1 MTLRSKLALF
11 ISLLLLSIAAFA
23 MEPFVIKDIKI
34 EGLQRTEPGTV
45 FNYLPVQVG
54 DTMTED
60 KSSEAIKSLYRTGF
74 FKDVRIESDQDML
87 LITVQERPSIADI
100 QFSGNK
106 AFQSDKLKEGMKGI
120 GLAEGQIYD
129 KSKLEFAEQEIKKQ
143 YLAQGKYTAT
153 VKTSASP
160 LERNRVAIRFDI
172 EEGIVSRIKE
182 INVVGNQIYTKSDV
196 TAEFE
201 LKTTNWLSWW
211 YKDDQYSK
219 QKLTSDLEKLKSF
232 YMNRGYLEFAI
243 DSTQVSITPEKDD
256 VYITINISEGP
267 KYKVSEVKLAGDL
280 QQVPQSELQ
289 NLIKIKKDDI
299 FDRGKIT
306 ESTKAMNSRLGND
319 GFAFSNVNAI
329 PEINKEE
336 HTAAFTFFVDPGRKV
351 YVRRIDIEGNER
363 TRDDV
368 IRREF
373 RQVESGWYAAD
384 KIDRSKVRL
393 NRTQFFSDVNI
404 ETPAVPGS
412 TDQVDLKVKV
422 TERNTGSVMFGAG
435 LSSSEGLVGS
445 FNVTQANFLGTGDR
459 VSAQI
464 NTGSVNKTYALSVT
478 QPFYT
483 PEGISRSYDVY
494 RRDVNTSSLN
504 VVTYNTSSYG
514 AGIRFG
520 VPLSEK
526 NAISY
531 GLTFDNTEVSHLTS
545 DSPYRYRQYC
555 QKINGSSE
563 GCTVNSLTLALG
575 WSDDSRDNILF
586 PKSGELR
593 RINGEVT
600 TPGLDMQM
608 YKLTLQ
614 ETWYKHIGLLDMF
627 SDKKDLTLM
636 LNGQF
641 GYANS
646 YGGSAFPFYKNF
658 YVGGV
663 NTVRGYAQGS
673 IGPVC
678 LAGDTSCSSGNSTSN
693 QFLGGNKQIVA
704 NAELFL
710 PVPFIKNNDQFRL
723 SAFIDAGNVYSTD
736 QSVAL
741 GDLRYSVGMGVLWVS
756 PFGPLKLVY
765 AKPFNNQSTD
775 KTESIQFQMGQQ
787 F

>member
-74 FKDVRIESDQDML
+74 FKDVRIEADQDIL

-182 INVVGNQIYTKSDV
+182 INVVGNQLYTKSDV
-196 TAEFE
+196 TSEFE

-232 YMNRGYLEFAI
+232 YMNRGYLEFSI
-243 DSTQVSITPEKDD
+243 DSTQVSITPDKED

-267 KYKVSEVKLAGDL
+267 KYKVSDVKLAGDL
-280 QQVPQSELQ
+280 QQIPEGELQ

-299 FDRGKIT
+299 FNREKIT
-306 ESTKAMNSRLGND
+306 ESTKGMNARLGND

-336 HTAAFTFFVDPGRKV
+336 HTASFTFFVDPGRKV
-351 YVRRIDIEGNER
+351 YVRRIDIQGNER

-404 ETPAVPGS
+404 ETPAVPGT

-422 TERNTGSVMFGAG
+422 TEKNTGSIMFGAG
-435 LSSSEGLVGS
+435 LSSSEGIVGS

-478 QPFYT
+478 KPFYT
-483 PEGISRSYDVY
+483 PEGISLGYDVY

-514 AGIRFG
+514 AGIKFG

-531 GLTFDNTEVSHLTS
+531 GLTLDNTEVSGLS
-545 DSPYRYRQYC
+545 ADSPVRYQQYC
-555 QKINGSSE
+555 QKVSGSST
-563 GCTVNSLTLALG
+563 GCTMNSLTASLG
-575 WSDDSRDNILF
+575 WSNDSRDDILF
-586 PKSGELR
+586 PKKGELR
-593 RINGEVT
+593 RVSGEIS
-600 TPGLDMQM
+600 TPGLDLQI

-614 ETWYKHIGLLDMF
+614 ETWYKDVT
-627 SDKKDLTLM
+627 KDLTVM

-646 YGGSAFPFYKNF
+646 YGGKEFPFYKNF

-673 IGPVC
+673 IGPIC
-678 LAGDTSCSSGNSTSN
+678 LVGDTSCGSNTSTSN
-693 QFLGGNKQIVA
+693 MFMGGNKQIVA
-704 NAELFL
+704 NAELFM
-710 PVPFIKNNDQFRL
+710 PVPFIKNNNQFRL
-723 SAFIDAGNVYSTD
+723 SAFIDAGNVYSLD
-736 QSVAL
+736 QSLTL
-741 GDLRYSVGMGVLWVS
+741 GDLRYSAGMGVLWVS

-765 AKPFNNQSTD
+765 AVPFNNKSTD

>member
-54 DTMTED
+54 DSMTED
-60 KSSEAIKSLYRTGF
+60 KSAEAIKSLYRTGF
-74 FKDVRIESDQDML
+74 FKDVRIEADQDIL

-182 INVVGNQIYTKSDV
+182 INVVGNQLYTKSDV
-196 TAEFE
+196 TSEFE

-232 YMNRGYLEFAI
+232 YMNRGYLEFSI
-243 DSTQVSITPEKDD
+243 DSTQVSITPDKED

-267 KYKVSEVKLAGDL
+267 KYKVSDVKLAGDL
-280 QQVPQSELQ
+280 QQVPEGELQ

-299 FDRGKIT
+299 FNREKIT
-306 ESTKAMNSRLGND
+306 ESTKGMNARLGND

-336 HTAAFTFFVDPGRKV
+336 HTASFTFFVDPGRKV
-351 YVRRIDIEGNER
+351 YVRRINIEGNER

-393 NRTQFFSDVNI
+393 NRTQFFSGVNI
-404 ETPAVPGS
+404 ETPAVPGT

-422 TERNTGSVMFGAG
+422 TEKNTGSIMFGAG
-435 LSSSEGLVGS
+435 LSSSEGIVGS

-478 QPFYT
+478 KPFYT
-483 PEGISRSYDVY
+483 PEGISLGYDVY
-494 RRDVNTSSLN
+494 RRVVNTSSLN

-514 AGIRFG
+514 AGIKFG

-531 GLTFDNTEVSHLTS
+531 GLTLDNTEVSALS
-545 DSPYRYRQYC
+545 ADSPVRYQQYC
-555 QKINGSSE
+555 QKVSGSST
-563 GCTVNSLTLALG
+563 GCSMNSLTASLG
-575 WSDDSRDNILF
+575 WSNDSRDDILF
-586 PKSGELR
+586 PKKGELR
-593 RINGEVT
+593 RVSGEIA
-600 TPGLDMQM
+600 TPGLDLQI

-614 ETWYKHIGLLDMF
+614 ETWYKDVT
-627 SDKKDLTLM
+627 KDLTVM

-646 YGGSAFPFYKNF
+646 YGGKEFPFYKNF

-678 LAGDTSCSSGNSTSN
+678 LVGDTSCGSNTSTSN
-693 QFLGGNKQIVA
+693 MFMGGNKQIVA
-704 NAELFL
+704 NAELFM
-710 PVPFIKNNDQFRL
+710 PVPFIKNNNQFRL
-723 SAFIDAGNVYSTD
+723 SAFIDAGNVYSLD
-736 QSVAL
+736 QSLTL
-741 GDLRYSVGMGVLWVS
+741 GDLRYSAGMGVLWVS

-765 AKPFNNQSTD
+765 AVPFNNKSTD

>member
-23 MEPFVIKDIKI
+23 MDPFVIKDIKI

-74 FKDVRIESDQDML
+74 FKDVRIEADQDIL

-106 AFQSDKLKEGMKGI
+106 AFQSDKLKDGMKGI

-182 INVVGNQIYTKSDV
+182 INVVGNQLYTKSDV
-196 TAEFE
+196 TSEFE

-232 YMNRGYLEFAI
+232 YMNRGYLEFSI
-243 DSTQVSITPEKDD
+243 DSTQVSITPDKED

-267 KYKVSEVKLAGDL
+267 KYKVSDVKLAGDL
-280 QQVPQSELQ
+280 QQIPESELQ

-299 FDRGKIT
+299 FNREKIT
-306 ESTKAMNSRLGND
+306 ESTKGMNARLGND

-336 HTAAFTFFVDPGRKV
+336 HTASFTFFVDPGRKV

-422 TERNTGSVMFGAG
+422 KERNTGSIMFGAG
-435 LSSSEGLVGS
+435 LSSSEGIVGS

-459 VSAQI
+459 VSAQV
-464 NTGSVNKTYALSVT
+464 NTGSVNKTYSLSVT
-478 QPFYT
+478 KPFYT
-483 PEGISRSYDVY
+483 PEGISLGYDVY

-531 GLTFDNTEVSHLTS
+531 GLTLDNTEVSALS
-545 DSPYRYRQYC
+545 ADSPVRYQQYC
-555 QKINGSSE
+555 QKVSGSSS
-563 GCTVNSLTLALG
+563 GCTMNSLTASLG
-575 WSDDSRDNILF
+575 WSIDSRDDILF
-586 PKSGELR
+586 PKKGELR
-593 RINGEVT
+593 RVSGEIA
-600 TPGLDMQM
+600 TPGLDLQI

-614 ETWYKHIGLLDMF
+614 ETWYKDVT
-627 SDKKDLTLM
+627 KDLTVM

-646 YGGSAFPFYKNF
+646 YGGKEFPFYKNF

-678 LAGDTSCSSGNSTSN
+678 LVGDTSCGSNTSTSN
-693 QFLGGNKQIVA
+693 MFMGGNKQIVM
-704 NAELFL
+704 NAELFM
-710 PVPFIKNNDQFRL
+710 PVPFIKNNNQFRL
-723 SAFIDAGNVYSTD
+723 SAFIDAGNVYSMD
-736 QSVAL
+736 QSVTL
-741 GDLRYSVGMGVLWVS
+741 GDLRYSAGMGVLWVS

>member
-23 MEPFVIKDIKI
+23 MDPFVIKDIKI

-74 FKDVRIESDQDML
+74 FKDVRIEADQDIL

-182 INVVGNQIYTKSDV
+182 INVVGNQLYTKSDV
-196 TAEFE
+196 TSEFE

-232 YMNRGYLEFAI
+232 YMNRGYLEFSI
-243 DSTQVSITPEKDD
+243 DSTQVSITPDKED

-267 KYKVSEVKLAGDL
+267 KYKVSDVKLAGDL
-280 QQVPQSELQ
+280 QQVPEGELQ

-299 FDRGKIT
+299 FNREKIT
-306 ESTKAMNSRLGND
+306 ESTKGMNARLGND

-336 HTAAFTFFVDPGRKV
+336 HTASFTFFVDPGRKV

-422 TERNTGSVMFGAG
+422 KERNTGSIMFGAG
-435 LSSSEGLVGS
+435 LSSSEGIVGS

-459 VSAQI
+459 VSAQV
-464 NTGSVNKTYALSVT
+464 NTGSVNKTYSLSVT
-478 QPFYT
+478 KPFYT
-483 PEGISRSYDVY
+483 PEGISLGYDVY

-531 GLTFDNTEVSHLTS
+531 GLTLDNTEVSALS
-545 DSPYRYRQYC
+545 ADSPVRYQQYC
-555 QKINGSSE
+555 QKVSGSSS
-563 GCTVNSLTLALG
+563 GCTMNSLTASLG
-575 WSDDSRDNILF
+575 WSIDSRDDILF
-586 PKSGELR
+586 PKKGELR
-593 RINGEVT
+593 RVSGEIA
-600 TPGLDMQM
+600 TPGLDLQI

-614 ETWYKHIGLLDMF
+614 ETWYKDVT
-627 SDKKDLTLM
+627 KDLTVM

-646 YGGSAFPFYKNF
+646 YGGKEFPFYKNF

-678 LAGDTSCSSGNSTSN
+678 LVGDTSCGSNTSTSN
-693 QFLGGNKQIVA
+693 MFMGGNKQIVM
-704 NAELFL
+704 NAELFM
-710 PVPFIKNNDQFRL
+710 PVPFIKNNNQFRL
-723 SAFIDAGNVYSTD
+723 SAFIDAGNVYSMD
-736 QSVAL
+736 QSVTL
-741 GDLRYSVGMGVLWVS
+741 GDLRYSAGMGVLWVS

>member
-54 DTMTED
+54 DSMTED
-60 KSSEAIKSLYRTGF
+60 KSAEAIKSLYRTGF
-74 FKDVRIESDQDML
+74 FKDVRIEADQDIL

-182 INVVGNQIYTKSDV
+182 INVVGNQLYTKSDV
-196 TAEFE
+196 TSEFE

-232 YMNRGYLEFAI
+232 YMNRGYLEFSI
-243 DSTQVSITPEKDD
+243 DSTQVSITPDKED

-267 KYKVSEVKLAGDL
+267 KYKVSDVKLAGDL
-280 QQVPQSELQ
+280 QQVPEGELQ

-299 FDRGKIT
+299 FNREKIT
-306 ESTKAMNSRLGND
+306 ESTKGMNARLGND

-336 HTAAFTFFVDPGRKV
+336 HTASFTFFVDPGRKV
-351 YVRRIDIEGNER
+351 YVRRIDIQGNER

-404 ETPAVPGS
+404 ETPAVPGT

-422 TERNTGSVMFGAG
+422 TEKNTGSIMFGAG
-435 LSSSEGLVGS
+435 LSSSEGIVGS

-464 NTGSVNKTYALSVT
+464 NTGSVNKTYALSVKK
-478 QPFYT
+478 PFYT
-483 PEGISRSYDVY
+483 PEGISLGYDVY

-514 AGIRFG
+514 AGIKFG

-531 GLTFDNTEVSHLTS
+531 GLTLDNTEVSALS
-545 DSPYRYRQYC
+545 ADSPVRYQQYC
-555 QKINGSSE
+555 QKVSGSST
-563 GCTVNSLTLALG
+563 GCSMNSLTASLG
-575 WSDDSRDNILF
+575 WSNDSRDDILF
-586 PKSGELR
+586 PKKGELR
-593 RINGEVT
+593 RVSGEIA
-600 TPGLDMQM
+600 TPGLDLQI

-614 ETWYKHIGLLDMF
+614 ETWYKDVT
-627 SDKKDLTLM
+627 KDLTVM

-646 YGGSAFPFYKNF
+646 YGGKEFPFYKNF

-678 LAGDTSCSSGNSTSN
+678 LVGDTSCGSNTSTSN
-693 QFLGGNKQIVA
+693 MFMGGNKQIVA
-704 NAELFL
+704 NAELFM
-710 PVPFIKNNDQFRL
+710 PVPFIKNNNQFRL
-723 SAFIDAGNVYSTD
+723 SAFIDAGNVYSLD
-736 QSVAL
+736 QSLTL
-741 GDLRYSVGMGVLWVS
+741 GDLRYSAGMGVLWVS

-765 AKPFNNQSTD
+765 AVPFNNKSTD

>member
-23 MEPFVIKDIKI
+23 MDPFVIKDIKI

-74 FKDVRIESDQDML
+74 FKDVRIEADQDIL

-182 INVVGNQIYTKSDV
+182 INVVGNQLYTKSDV
-196 TAEFE
+196 TSEFE

-232 YMNRGYLEFAI
+232 YMNRGYLEFSI
-243 DSTQVSITPEKDD
+243 DSTQVSITPDKED

-267 KYKVSEVKLAGDL
+267 KYKVSDVKLAGDL
-280 QQVPQSELQ
+280 QQVPEGELQ

-299 FDRGKIT
+299 FNREKIT
-306 ESTKAMNSRLGND
+306 ESTKGMNARLGND

-336 HTAAFTFFVDPGRKV
+336 HTASFTFFVDPGRKV

-422 TERNTGSVMFGAG
+422 KERNTGSIMFGAG
-435 LSSSEGLVGS
+435 LSSSEGIVGS

-459 VSAQI
+459 VSAQV
-464 NTGSVNKTYALSVT
+464 NTGSVNKTYSLSVT
-478 QPFYT
+478 KPFYT
-483 PEGISRSYDVY
+483 PEGISLGYDVY

-531 GLTFDNTEVSHLTS
+531 GLTLDNTEVSALS
-545 DSPYRYRQYC
+545 ADSPVRYQQYC
-555 QKINGSSE
+555 QKVSGSSS
-563 GCTVNSLTLALG
+563 GCTMNSLTASLG
-575 WSDDSRDNILF
+575 WSIDSRDDILF
-586 PKSGELR
+586 PKKGELR
-593 RINGEVT
+593 RVSGEIA
-600 TPGLDMQM
+600 TPGLDLQI

-614 ETWYKHIGLLDMF
+614 ETWYKDVT
-627 SDKKDLTLM
+627 KDLTVM

-646 YGGSAFPFYKNF
+646 YGGKEFPFYKNF

-678 LAGDTSCSSGNSTSN
+678 LVGDTSCGSNTSTSN
-693 QFLGGNKQIVA
+693 MFMGGNKQIVM
-704 NAELFL
+704 NAELFM
-710 PVPFIKNNDQFRL
+710 PVPFIKNNNQFRL
-723 SAFIDAGNVYSTD
+723 SAFIDAGNVYSMD
-736 QSVAL
+736 QSVVL
-741 GDLRYSVGMGVLWVS
+741 GDLRYSAGMGVLWVS

>member
-23 MEPFVIKDIKI
+23 MDPFVIKDIKI

-74 FKDVRIESDQDML
+74 FKDVRIEADQDIL

-182 INVVGNQIYTKSDV
+182 INVVGNQLYTKSDV
-196 TAEFE
+196 TSEFE

-232 YMNRGYLEFAI
+232 YMNRGYLEFSI
-243 DSTQVSITPEKDD
+243 DSTQVSITPDKED

-267 KYKVSEVKLAGDL
+267 KYKVSDVKLAGDL
-280 QQVPQSELQ
+280 QQVPEGELQ

-299 FDRGKIT
+299 FNREKVT
-306 ESTKAMNSRLGND
+306 ESTKGMNARLGND

-336 HTAAFTFFVDPGRKV
+336 HTASFTFFVDPGRKV

-422 TERNTGSVMFGAG
+422 TERNTGSIMFGAG

-464 NTGSVNKTYALSVT
+464 NTGSVNKTYSLSVT
-478 QPFYT
+478 KPFYT
-483 PEGISRSYDVY
+483 PEGISLGYDVY

-531 GLTFDNTEVSHLTS
+531 GLTLDNTEVSALS
-545 DSPYRYRQYC
+545 ESSPVRYQQYC
-555 QKINGSSE
+555 QKVSGSSS
-563 GCTVNSLTLALG
+563 GCTMNSLTASLG
-575 WSDDSRDNILF
+575 WSIDSRDDILF
-586 PKSGELR
+586 PKKGELR
-593 RINGEVT
+593 RVSGEIA
-600 TPGLDMQM
+600 TPGLDLQI
-608 YKLTLQ
+608 YKLSLQ
-614 ETWYKHIGLLDMF
+614 ETWYKDVT
-627 SDKKDLTLM
+627 KDLTVM

-646 YGGSAFPFYKNF
+646 YGGKEFPFYKNF

-678 LAGDTSCSSGNSTSN
+678 LVGDTSCGSNTSTSN
-693 QFLGGNKQIVA
+693 MFMGGNKQIVM
-704 NAELFL
+704 NAELFM
-710 PVPFIKNNDQFRL
+710 PVPFIKNNNQFRL
-723 SAFIDAGNVYSTD
+723 SAFIDAGNVYSMD
-736 QSVAL
+736 QSVVI
-741 GDLRYSVGMGVLWVS
+741 GDLRYSAGMGVLWVS

-765 AKPFNNQSTD
+765 AVPFNNQSSD

>member
-11 ISLLLLSIAAFA
+11 ISLLLLSIAACA

-60 KSSEAIKSLYRTGF
+60 KSAEAIKSLYRTGF
-74 FKDVRIESDQDML
+74 FKDVRIEADQDIL

-182 INVVGNQIYTKSDV
+182 INVVGNQLYTKSDV
-196 TAEFE
+196 TSEFE

-232 YMNRGYLEFAI
+232 YMNRGYLEFSI
-243 DSTQVSITPEKDD
+243 DSTQVSITPDKED

-267 KYKVSEVKLAGDL
+267 KYKVSDVKLAGDL
-280 QQVPQSELQ
+280 QQVPEGELQ

-299 FDRGKIT
+299 FNREKIT
-306 ESTKAMNSRLGND
+306 ESTKGMNARLGND

-336 HTAAFTFFVDPGRKV
+336 HTASFTFFVDPGRKV
-351 YVRRIDIEGNER
+351 YVRRIDIQGNER

-404 ETPAVPGS
+404 ETPAVPGT

-422 TERNTGSVMFGAG
+422 TERNTGSIMFGAG

-459 VSAQI
+459 VSAQV

-478 QPFYT
+478 KPFYT
-483 PEGISRSYDVY
+483 PEGISLGYDVY

-504 VVTYNTSSYG
+504 VVSYNTSSYG

-531 GLTFDNTEVSHLTS
+531 GLTLDNTEVSALS
-545 DSPYRYRQYC
+545 ANSPVRYQQYC
-555 QKINGSSE
+555 QKVSGSST
-563 GCTVNSLTLALG
+563 GCTMNSLTASLG
-575 WSDDSRDNILF
+575 WSIDSRDDILF
-586 PKSGELR
+586 PKKGELR
-593 RINGEVT
+593 RVSGEIA
-600 TPGLDMQM
+600 TPGLDLQI

-614 ETWYKHIGLLDMF
+614 ETWYKDVT
-627 SDKKDLTLM
+627 KDLTVM

-646 YGGSAFPFYKNF
+646 YGGKEFPFYKNF

-678 LAGDTSCSSGNSTSN
+678 LVGDTSCGSNTSTSN
-693 QFLGGNKQIVA
+693 MFMGGNKQIVA
-704 NAELFL
+704 NAELFM
-710 PVPFIKNNDQFRL
+710 PVPFIKNNNQFRL
-723 SAFIDAGNVYSTD
+723 SAFIDAGNVYSID
-736 QSVAL
+736 QSLTL
-741 GDLRYSVGMGVLWVS
+741 GDLRYSAGMGVLWVS

-765 AKPFNNQSTD
+765 AVPFSNKSTD

>member
-74 FKDVRIESDQDML
+74 FKDVRIESDQNIL

-106 AFQSDKLKEGMKGI
+106 MFQTDKLKESLKSI
-120 GLAEGQIYD
+120 GLAEGQIFD
-129 KSKLEFAEQEIKKQ
+129 KTKLVFMEQEIKKQ
-143 YLAQGKYTAT
+143 YLSLGKYSAN
-153 VKTSASP
+153 VKTSSFP

-172 EEGIVSRIKE
+172 EEGIISRIKE
-182 INVVGNQIYTKSDV
+182 INIVGNQIYSSSDI
-196 TAEFE
+196 TSSFE

-219 QKLTSDLEKLKSF
+219 QKLTADLESLKSF
-232 YMNRGYLEFAI
+232 YMNRGYLEFSV

-267 KYKVSEVKLAGDL
+267 KYKVSDVKLAGDL
-280 QQVPQSELQ
+280 QQVPESELQ
-289 NLIKIKKDDI
+289 RLIKIKKDDI
-299 FDRGKIT
+299 FSRQKIT

-329 PEINKEE
+329 PEINKDEQ
-336 HTAAFTFFVDPGRKV
+336 TASFTFFVDPGRKV
-351 YVRRIDIEGNER
+351 YVRRIDIEGNQR

-368 IRREF
+368 VRREF

-393 NRTQFFSDVNI
+393 NRTQFFSDVNT
-404 ETPAVPGS
+404 ETPAVPGT
-412 TDQVDLKVKV
+412 TDQVDIKVKV
-422 TERNTGSVMFGAG
+422 TEKNTGSVMLGAG
-435 LSSSEGLVGS
+435 LSSAEGLVGS

-459 VSAQI
+459 VSAQV
-464 NTGSVNKTYALSVT
+464 NTGSINKTYALNVT
-478 QPFYT
+478 KPFFT
-483 PEGISRSYDVY
+483 PEGIALNYGVY
-494 RRDVNTSSLN
+494 RRDVNTSSLR
-504 VVTYNTSSYG
+504 VVSYNTSSYG
-514 AGIRFG
+514 LSLGLT

-531 GLTFDNTEVSHLTS
+531 GIILDNTEVSNLVVGVSPDRYIDFCNRLTGT
-545 DSPYRYRQYC
+545 
-555 QKINGSSE
+555 NNSSACSMTQL
-563 GCTVNSLTLALG
+563 GASLG
-575 WSDDSRDNILF
+575 WSLDTRDNLMM
-586 PKSGELR
+586 PKEGRLTRVNGELSVPGFDIQTYKVFLQNSEYTK
-593 RINGEVT
+593 INNSITFG
-600 TPGLDMQM
+600 
-608 YKLTLQ
+608 
-614 ETWYKHIGLLDMF
+614 
-627 SDKKDLTLM
+627 

-641 GYANS
+641 AYTDS
-646 YGGSAFPFYKNF
+646 YGDKPFPFFKNLF
-658 YVGGV
+658 VGGV
-663 NTVRGYAQGS
+663 NSVRGYRQSA
-673 IGPVC
+673 IGPYQMNTANGQN
-678 LAGDTSCSSGNSTSN
+678 L
-693 QFLGGNKQIVA
+693 FLGGNKQLVV
-704 NAELFL
+704 NAELFM
-710 PVPFIKNNDQFRL
+710 PMPFIKNNDQFRL
-723 SAFIDAGNVYSTD
+723 STFIDAGNVYTENEGVDLAS
-736 QSVAL
+736 
-741 GDLRYSVGMGVLWVS
+741 LRYSAGVGVMWVS

-765 AKPFNNQSTD
+765 AKPFNNQATD
-775 KTESIQFQMGQQ
+775 VTENIQFQMGQQ

>member
-23 MEPFVIKDIKI
+23 MDPFVIKDIKI

-74 FKDVRIESDQDML
+74 FKDVRIEADQDIL

-182 INVVGNQIYTKSDV
+182 INVVGNQLYTKSDV
-196 TAEFE
+196 TSEFE

-232 YMNRGYLEFAI
+232 YMNRGYLEFSI
-243 DSTQVSITPEKDD
+243 DSTQVSITPDKED

-267 KYKVSEVKLAGDL
+267 KYKVSDVKLAGDL
-280 QQVPQSELQ
+280 QQVPEGELQ

-299 FDRGKIT
+299 FNREKIT
-306 ESTKAMNSRLGND
+306 ESTKGMNARLGND

-336 HTAAFTFFVDPGRKV
+336 HTASFTFFVDPGRKV

-422 TERNTGSVMFGAG
+422 KERNTGSIMFGAG
-435 LSSSEGLVGS
+435 LSSSEGIVGS

-459 VSAQI
+459 VSAQV
-464 NTGSVNKTYALSVT
+464 NTGSVNKTYSLSVT
-478 QPFYT
+478 KPFYT
-483 PEGISRSYDVY
+483 PEGISLGYDVY

-531 GLTFDNTEVSHLTS
+531 GLTLDNTEVSALS
-545 DSPYRYRQYC
+545 ADSPVRYQQYC
-555 QKINGSSE
+555 QKVSGSSS
-563 GCTVNSLTLALG
+563 GCTMNSLTASLG
-575 WSDDSRDNILF
+575 WSIDSRDDILF
-586 PKSGELR
+586 PKKGELR
-593 RINGEVT
+593 RVSGEIA
-600 TPGLDMQM
+600 TPGLDLQI

-614 ETWYKHIGLLDMF
+614 ETWYKDVT
-627 SDKKDLTLM
+627 KDLTVM

-646 YGGSAFPFYKNF
+646 YGGKEFPFYKNF

-678 LAGDTSCSSGNSTSN
+678 LVGDTSCSSNTSTSN
-693 QFLGGNKQIVA
+693 MFLGGNKQIVM
-704 NAELFL
+704 NAELFM
-710 PVPFIKNNDQFRL
+710 PVPFIKNNNQFRL
-723 SAFIDAGNVYSTD
+723 SAFIDAGNVYSMD
-736 QSVAL
+736 QSVVL
-741 GDLRYSVGMGVLWVS
+741 GDLRYSAGMGVLWVS

>member
-74 FKDVRIESDQDML
+74 FKDVRIEADQDIL

-182 INVVGNQIYTKSDV
+182 INVVGNQLYTKSDV
-196 TAEFE
+196 TSEFE

-232 YMNRGYLEFAI
+232 YMNRGYLEFSI
-243 DSTQVSITPEKDD
+243 DSTQVSITPDKED

-267 KYKVSEVKLAGDL
+267 KYKVSNVKLAGDL
-280 QQVPQSELQ
+280 QQVPEGELQ

-299 FDRGKIT
+299 FNREKIT
-306 ESTKAMNSRLGND
+306 ESTKGMNARLGND

-329 PEINKEE
+329 PEINKED
-336 HTAAFTFFVDPGRKV
+336 HTASFTFFVDPGRKV

-422 TERNTGSVMFGAG
+422 TERNTGSIMLGAG
-435 LSSSEGLVGS
+435 LSSSDGLVGS

-464 NTGSVNKTYALSVT
+464 NTGSVNKTYSLSVT
-478 QPFYT
+478 KPFYT
-483 PEGISRSYDVY
+483 PEGISLGYDAY

-504 VVTYNTSSYG
+504 VVSYNTSSYG

-531 GLTFDNTEVSHLTS
+531 GLTLDNTEVSALTVN
-545 DSPYRYRQYC
+545 SPVRYQQYC
-555 QKINGSSE
+555 QKVSGSST
-563 GCTVNSLTLALG
+563 GCTMNSLTASLG
-575 WSDDSRDNILF
+575 WSVDSRDDILF
-586 PKSGELR
+586 PKKGELR
-593 RINGEVT
+593 RVSGEIA
-600 TPGLDMQM
+600 TPGLDLQI

-614 ETWYKHIGLLDMF
+614 ETWYKDVT
-627 SDKKDLTLM
+627 KDLTVM

-646 YGGSAFPFYKNF
+646 YGGKEFPFYKNF

-678 LAGDTSCSSGNSTSN
+678 LVGDTSCGSNTSTSN
-693 QFLGGNKQIVA
+693 MFMGGNKQIIM
-704 NAELFL
+704 NAELFM
-710 PVPFIKNNDQFRL
+710 PVPFIKNNNQFRL
-723 SAFIDAGNVYSTD
+723 SAFIDAGNVYSMD
-736 QSVAL
+736 QSVVI
-741 GDLRYSVGMGVLWVS
+741 GDLRYSAGMGVLWVS

-765 AKPFNNQSTD
+765 AVPFNNQSTD

>member
-11 ISLLLLSIAAFA
+11 ISLLILSIAAFA

-74 FKDVRIESDQDML
+74 FKDVRIEADQNIL

-106 AFQSDKLKEGMKGI
+106 AFQSDKLKEGMKSI

-182 INVVGNQIYTKSDV
+182 INVVGNQLYNKSDI
-196 TAEFE
+196 TSEFE

-232 YMNRGYLEFAI
+232 YMNRGYLEFSI
-243 DSTQVSITPEKDD
+243 DSTQVSITPDKED

-267 KYKVSEVKLAGDL
+267 KYKVSDVKLAGDL
-280 QQVPQSELQ
+280 QQVPETELQ

-299 FDRGKIT
+299 FNREKIT
-306 ESTKAMNSRLGND
+306 ESTKAMNGRLGND

-336 HTAAFTFFVDPGRKV
+336 HTASFTFFVDPGRKV

-422 TERNTGSVMFGAG
+422 KERNTGSIMFGAG
-435 LSSSEGLVGS
+435 LSSSEGIVGS

-464 NTGSVNKTYALSVT
+464 NTGSVNKTYSLSVT
-478 QPFYT
+478 KPFYT
-483 PEGISRSYDVY
+483 PEGISLGYDIY
-494 RRDVNTSSLN
+494 RRDMNTSSLN

-514 AGIRFG
+514 AGLRFT

-531 GLTFDNTEVSHLTS
+531 GLSLDNTEVSKLVVNTS
-545 DSPYRYRQYC
+545 PSRYISYC
-555 QKINGSSE
+555 SKVTGTENST
-563 GCTVNSLTLALG
+563 GCTMNSLAASLG
-575 WSDDSRDNILF
+575 WSIDSRDDILF
-586 PKSGELR
+586 PKKGELR
-593 RINGEVT
+593 RVNAEIT
-600 TPGLDMQM
+600 TPGLDIQM

-614 ETWYKHIGLLDMF
+614 ETWYKDIT
-627 SDKKDLTLM
+627 KDLTVM
-636 LNGQF
+636 LNGQL

-646 YGGSAFPFYKNF
+646 YGGHEFPFFKNF

-678 LAGDTSCSSGNSTSN
+678 LATDSSCGAATSTSN
-693 QFLGGNKQIVA
+693 MFMGGNKQIIA
-704 NAELFL
+704 NAELFM
-710 PVPFIKNNDQFRL
+710 PVPFIKNNNQFRL
-723 SAFIDAGNVYSTD
+723 SAFIDAGNVYSMD
-736 QSVAL
+736 QSMVL
-741 GDLRYSVGMGVLWVS
+741 GDLRYSAGMGVLWVS
-756 PFGPLKLVY
+756 PFGPLKIVY

-775 KTESIQFQMGQQ
+775 KTESVQFQMGQQ

>member
-1 MTLRSKLALF
+1 
-11 ISLLLLSIAAFA
+11 
-23 MEPFVIKDIKI
+23 
-34 EGLQRTEPGTV
+34 
-45 FNYLPVQVG
+45 
-54 DTMTED
+54 MTED

-74 FKDVRIESDQDML
+74 FKDVRIEADQDIL

-182 INVVGNQIYTKSDV
+182 INVVGNQLYTKSDV
-196 TAEFE
+196 TSEFE

-232 YMNRGYLEFAI
+232 YMNRGYLEFSI
-243 DSTQVSITPEKDD
+243 DSTQVSITPDKED

-267 KYKVSEVKLAGDL
+267 KYKVSDVKLAGDL
-280 QQVPQSELQ
+280 QQVPEGELQ

-299 FDRGKIT
+299 FNREKVT
-306 ESTKAMNSRLGND
+306 ESTKGMNARLGND

-336 HTAAFTFFVDPGRKV
+336 HTASFTFFVDPGRKV

-404 ETPAVPGS
+404 ETPAVPGT

-422 TERNTGSVMFGAG
+422 TEKNTGSIMFGAG

-478 QPFYT
+478 KPFYT
-483 PEGISRSYDVY
+483 AEGISLGYDVY

-514 AGIRFG
+514 AGIKFG

-531 GLTFDNTEVSHLTS
+531 GLTLDNTEVSALS
-545 DSPYRYRQYC
+545 ADSPVRYQQYC
-555 QKINGSSE
+555 QKVSGSST
-563 GCTVNSLTLALG
+563 GCTMNSLTASLG
-575 WSDDSRDNILF
+575 WSNDSRDDILF
-586 PKSGELR
+586 PKKGELR
-593 RINGEVT
+593 RVSGEIS
-600 TPGLDMQM
+600 TPGLDLQI
-608 YKLTLQ
+608 YKLNLQ
-614 ETWYKHIGLLDMF
+614 ETWYKDLT
-627 SDKKDLTLM
+627 KDLTVM

-646 YGGSAFPFYKNF
+646 YGGKEFPFYKNF

-678 LAGDTSCSSGNSTSN
+678 LVGDTSCGSNTSTSN
-693 QFLGGNKQIVA
+693 MFLGGNKQIVA
-704 NAELFL
+704 NAELFM
-710 PVPFIKNNDQFRL
+710 PVPFVKNNNQFRL
-723 SAFIDAGNVYSTD
+723 SAFIDAGNVYSSD
-736 QSVAL
+736 QSVVL
-741 GDLRYSVGMGVLWVS
+741 GDLRYSAGMGVLWVS

-765 AKPFNNQSTD
+765 AVPFNNQSTD

>member
-23 MEPFVIKDIKI
+23 MDPFVIKDIKI

-74 FKDVRIESDQDML
+74 FKDVRIEADQNIL

-182 INVVGNQIYTKSDV
+182 INVVGNQLYTKSDV
-196 TAEFE
+196 TSEFE

-232 YMNRGYLEFAI
+232 YMNRGYLEFSI
-243 DSTQVSITPEKDD
+243 DSTQVSITPDKED

-267 KYKVSEVKLAGDL
+267 KYKVSDVKLAGDL
-280 QQVPQSELQ
+280 QQVPEGELQ

-299 FDRGKIT
+299 FNREKIT
-306 ESTKAMNSRLGND
+306 ESTKGMNARLGND

-336 HTAAFTFFVDPGRKV
+336 HTASFTFFVDPGRKV

-422 TERNTGSVMFGAG
+422 TERNTGSIMFGAG

-459 VSAQI
+459 VSAQV
-464 NTGSVNKTYALSVT
+464 NTGSVNKTYSLSVT
-478 QPFYT
+478 KPFYT
-483 PEGISRSYDVY
+483 PEGISLGYDVY

-531 GLTFDNTEVSHLTS
+531 GLTLDNTEVSALS
-545 DSPYRYRQYC
+545 VDSPVRYQQYC
-555 QKINGSSE
+555 QKVSGSSS
-563 GCTVNSLTLALG
+563 GCTMNSLTASLG
-575 WSDDSRDNILF
+575 WSIDSRDDILF
-586 PKSGELR
+586 PKKGELR
-593 RINGEVT
+593 RVSGEIA
-600 TPGLDMQM
+600 TPGLDLQI
-608 YKLTLQ
+608 YKLSLQ
-614 ETWYKHIGLLDMF
+614 ETWYKDVT
-627 SDKKDLTLM
+627 KDLTVM

-646 YGGSAFPFYKNF
+646 YGGKEFPFYKNF

-678 LAGDTSCSSGNSTSN
+678 LVGDTSCGSNTSTSN
-693 QFLGGNKQIVA
+693 MFMGGNKQIVM
-704 NAELFL
+704 NAELFM
-710 PVPFIKNNDQFRL
+710 PVPFIKNNNQFRL
-723 SAFIDAGNVYSTD
+723 SAFIDAGNVYSMD
-736 QSVAL
+736 QSVTL
-741 GDLRYSVGMGVLWVS
+741 GDLRYSAGMGVLWVS

>member
-1 MTLRSKLALF
+1 MTLRSKIALF
-11 ISLLLLSIAAFA
+11 ISLLVLSIAAFA

-54 DTMTED
+54 DTMTDD

-74 FKDVRIESDQDML
+74 FKDVRIEADQEIL

-106 AFQSDKLKEGMKGI
+106 AFQSDKLKDGLKAM

-160 LERNRVAIRFDI
+160 LERNRIAIRFEI

-182 INVVGNQIYTKSDV
+182 INVVGNQLFTKSDI
-196 TAEFE
+196 TSEFQ

-219 QKLTSDLEKLKSF
+219 QKLTADLEALKSF
-232 YMNRGYLEFAI
+232 YMNRGYLEFSL
-243 DSTQVSITPEKDD
+243 DSTQVSITPDKED

-267 KYKVSEVKLAGDL
+267 KYKVSDVKLSGDL
-280 QQVPQSELQ
+280 QQVPETDLQ

-299 FDRGKIT
+299 FSREKIT

-351 YVRRIDIEGNER
+351 YVRRIDIEGNAR

-368 IRREF
+368 VRREF

-384 KIDRSKVRL
+384 KIERSKVRL

-422 TERNTGSVMFGAG
+422 TERNTGSVMLGAG

-478 QPFYT
+478 KPFFT
-483 PEGISRSYDVY
+483 PEGISLSYDLY
-494 RRDVNTSSLN
+494 RKDVNTSSLN
-504 VVTYNTSSYG
+504 LATYSTSSYG
-514 AGIRFG
+514 AGLRFS
-520 VPLSEK
+520 VPITEK
-526 NAISY
+526 NSISY
-531 GLTFDNTEVSHLTS
+531 GLTLDNTQVSDLKSDISPQRYLDYCKTENNGQASTS
-545 DSPYRYRQYC
+545 
-555 QKINGSSE
+555 
-563 GCTVNSLTLALG
+563 CTMNSLTASLG
-575 WSDDSRDNILF
+575 WAIDSRDSIYF
-586 PKSGELR
+586 
-593 RINGEVT
+593 
-600 TPGLDMQM
+600 Q
-608 YKLTLQ
+608 
-614 ETWYKHIGLLDMF
+614 
-627 SDKKDLTLM
+627 KKES
-636 LNGQF
+636 F
-641 GYANS
+641 
-646 YGGSAFPFYKNF
+646 
-658 YVGGV
+658 VG
-663 NTVRGYAQGS
+663 
-673 IGPVC
+673 
-678 LAGDTSCSSGNSTSN
+678 
-693 QFLGGNKQIVA
+693 
-704 NAELFL
+704 
-710 PVPFIKNNDQFRL
+710 
-723 SAFIDAGNVYSTD
+723 
-736 QSVAL
+736 
-741 GDLRYSVGMGVLWVS
+741 
-756 PFGPLKLVY
+756 
-765 AKPFNNQSTD
+765 
-775 KTESIQFQMGQQ
+775 
-787 F
+787 

>member
-23 MEPFVIKDIKI
+23 MDPFVIKDIKI

-74 FKDVRIESDQDML
+74 FKDVRIEADQDIL

-182 INVVGNQIYTKSDV
+182 INVVGNQLYTKSDV
-196 TAEFE
+196 TTEFE

-232 YMNRGYLEFAI
+232 YMNRGYLEFSI
-243 DSTQVSITPEKDD
+243 DSTQVSITPDKED

-267 KYKVSEVKLAGDL
+267 KYKVSDVKLAGDL
-280 QQVPQSELQ
+280 QQVPEGELQ

-299 FDRGKIT
+299 FNREKIT
-306 ESTKAMNSRLGND
+306 ESTKGMNARLGND

-336 HTAAFTFFVDPGRKV
+336 HTASFTFFVDPGRKV

-422 TERNTGSVMFGAG
+422 TERNTGSIMFGAG

-459 VSAQI
+459 VSAQV
-464 NTGSVNKTYALSVT
+464 NTGSVNKTYSLSVT
-478 QPFYT
+478 KPFYT
-483 PEGISRSYDVY
+483 PEGISLGYDVY

-531 GLTFDNTEVSHLTS
+531 GLTLDNTEVSALS
-545 DSPYRYRQYC
+545 VNSPVRYQQYC
-555 QKINGSSE
+555 QKVSGSST
-563 GCTVNSLTLALG
+563 GCTMNSLTASLG
-575 WSDDSRDNILF
+575 WSIDSRDDILF
-586 PKSGELR
+586 PKKGELR
-593 RINGEVT
+593 RVSGEIA
-600 TPGLDMQM
+600 TPGLDLQI
-608 YKLTLQ
+608 YKLSLQ
-614 ETWYKHIGLLDMF
+614 ETWYKDVT
-627 SDKKDLTLM
+627 KDLTVM

-646 YGGSAFPFYKNF
+646 YGGKEFPFYKNF

-678 LAGDTSCSSGNSTSN
+678 LVGDTCGATTSTSN
-693 QFLGGNKQIVA
+693 MFMGGNKQIVM
-704 NAELFL
+704 NAELFM
-710 PVPFIKNNDQFRL
+710 PVPFIKNNNQFRL
-723 SAFIDAGNVYSTD
+723 SAFIDAGNVYSLD
-736 QSVAL
+736 QSVVL
-741 GDLRYSVGMGVLWVS
+741 GDLRYSAGMGVLWVS

>member
-11 ISLLLLSIAAFA
+11 ISLLLLSIVAFA
-23 MEPFVIKDIKI
+23 IEPFVIKDIKI

-74 FKDVRIESDQDML
+74 FKDVRIEADQNIL

-182 INVVGNQIYTKSDV
+182 INVVGNQLYSIKDITSQ
-196 TAEFE
+196 FQ

-219 QKLTSDLEKLKSF
+219 QKLTADLETLKSF
-232 YMNRGYLEFAI
+232 YMNRGYLEFSV
-243 DSTQVSITPEKDD
+243 DSTQVSITPDKDD

-267 KYKVSEVKLAGDL
+267 KYKVSDVKLAGDL
-280 QQVPQSELQ
+280 QQVPESELQ
-289 NLIKIKKDDI
+289 ALIKIKKDDI
-299 FDRGKIT
+299 FNREKIT
-306 ESTKAMNSRLGND
+306 ESTKGINARLGND

-336 HTAAFTFFVDPGRKV
+336 HTASFTFFVDPGRKV
-351 YVRRIDIEGNER
+351 YVRRIDIEGNQR

-404 ETPAVPGS
+404 ETPAVPGI

-435 LSSSEGLVGS
+435 LNSAEGLVGS

-459 VSAQI
+459 VSAQV
-464 NTGSVNKTYALSVT
+464 NTGSINKTYSLSVT
-478 QPFYT
+478 KPFYT
-483 PEGISRSYDVY
+483 PEGISLGYDIY
-494 RRDVNTSSLN
+494 RRDVNTSRLN
-504 VVTYNTSSYG
+504 LATYNTSSYG
-514 AGIRFG
+514 AGVRFS
-520 VPLSEK
+520 VPLTER
-526 NAISY
+526 NFISY
-531 GLTFDNTEVSHLTS
+531 GLTFDNTEVSNLELNR
-545 DSPYRYRQYC
+545 SPQRFIDYC
-555 QKINGSSE
+555 RSVNANDAS
-563 GCTVNSLTLALG
+563 GCSMNSLTANIG
-575 WSDDSRDNILF
+575 WAIDSRDDILF
-586 PKSGELR
+586 PRKGELKR
-593 RINGEVT
+593 VNAEVS
-600 TPGLDMQM
+600 TPGLDIQM
-608 YKLTLQ
+608 YKITLQ
-614 ETWYKHIGLLDMF
+614 ETWYKDL
-627 SDKKDLTLM
+627 SKDFTVM
-636 LNGQF
+636 LNGQL
-641 GYANS
+641 GYADS
-646 YGGSAFPFYKNF
+646 YGGKEFPFFKNF
-658 YVGGV
+658 YLGGV
-663 NTVRGYAQGS
+663 NTVRGYRQGS

-678 LAGDTSCSSGNSTSN
+678 LQNDTSCGSGNLGRNT
-693 QFLGGNKQIVA
+693 FLGGNKQVVA
-704 NAELFL
+704 NAELFM
-710 PVPFIKNNDQFRL
+710 PVPFLKNDNNQFRL
-723 SAFIDAGNVYSTD
+723 SAFIDAGNVYGLDESINLSTI
-736 QSVAL
+736 
-741 GDLRYSVGMGVLWVS
+741 RYSAGMGVLWVS

-765 AKPFNNQSTD
+765 AVPFNNLSTD
-775 KTESIQFQMGQQ
+775 RTESFQFQMGQQ

>member
-11 ISLLLLSIAAFA
+11 ISLLLLSIASFA
-23 MEPFVIKDIKI
+23 MEPFIIKDIKI

-74 FKDVRIESDQDML
+74 FKDVRIEADQDIL

-100 QFSGNK
+100 QFLGNK
-106 AFQSDKLKEGMKGI
+106 AFQSDKLKEGLKSM

-129 KSKLEFAEQEIKKQ
+129 KSKLEFAEHEIKKQ

-160 LERNRVAIRFDI
+160 LERNRVSIRFDI

-182 INVVGNQIYTKSDV
+182 INMVGNQLYSKSDL
-196 TAEFE
+196 TSEFE

-219 QKLTSDLEKLKSF
+219 QKLTSDLEKIKSF
-232 YMNRGYLEFAI
+232 YMNRGYLEFSI
-243 DSTQVSITPEKDD
+243 DSTQVSITPDKED

-267 KYKVSEVKLAGDL
+267 KYKVSDVKLAGDL
-280 QQVPQSELQ
+280 QQIPEGELQ

-299 FDRGKIT
+299 FNREKIT
-306 ESTKAMNSRLGND
+306 ESTKEMNARLGND

-336 HTAAFTFFVDPGRKV
+336 HTASFTFFVDPGRKV

-393 NRTQFFSDVNI
+393 TRTQFFSDVNI

-412 TDQVDLKVKV
+412 TDQIDLKVKV
-422 TERNTGSVMFGAG
+422 TERNTGSIMFGAG

-445 FNVTQANFLGTGDR
+445 FNVTQANFLGTGNR
-459 VSAQI
+459 VSAQV
-464 NTGSVNKTYALSVT
+464 NTGSVNKTYSLSVT

-483 PEGISRSYDVY
+483 PEGITRSYDIY
-494 RRDVNTSSLN
+494 RRDINTSSLN
-504 VVTYNTSSYG
+504 VVSYNTSSYG
-514 AGIRFG
+514 AGMSFS
-520 VPLSEK
+520 VPLAEK
-526 NAISY
+526 NAISFGATLDSTQLSNLVKGVSPDRY
-531 GLTFDNTEVSHLTS
+531 VSFCAPGL
-545 DSPYRYRQYC
+545 
-555 QKINGSSE
+555 SE
-563 GCTVNSLTLALG
+563 GSAASCSLNSLTTSLG
-575 WSDDSRDNILF
+575 WSIDSRDNILF
-586 PKSGELR
+586 PRKGELR
-593 RINGEVT
+593 SINGEISI
-600 TPGLDMQM
+600 PGLDLQY
-608 YKLTLQ
+608 YKLNLR
-614 ETWYKHIGLLDMF
+614 EAWYKDLN
-627 SDKKDLTLM
+627 KDFTLM
-636 LNGQF
+636 LNGQI
-641 GYANS
+641 GYADG
-646 YGGSAFPFYKNF
+646 YGGKDLPFYKN
-658 YVGGV
+658 YYTGGV
-663 NTVRGYAQGS
+663 NSVRGYAQGS
-673 IGPVC
+673 IGPICRHGTDAECVN
-678 LAGDTSCSSGNSTSN
+678 ATVDT
-693 QFLGGNKQIVA
+693 FLGGNKQIIA
-704 NAELFL
+704 NAELFM
-710 PVPFIKNNDQFRL
+710 PMPFVKNNDQFRL
-723 SAFIDAGNVYSTD
+723 SAFIDAGNVYASS
-736 QSVAL
+736 QSINL
-741 GDLRYSVGMGVLWVS
+741 GDLRYSAGIGAMWVS
-756 PFGPLKLVY
+756 PFGPLKFVY

-775 KTESIQFQMGQQ
+775 KTETFQFQMGQQ

>member
-1 MTLRSKLALF
+1 MTLRTKLALF
-11 ISLLLLSIAAFA
+11 ISLLLLPIAAFA

-74 FKDVRIESDQDML
+74 FKDVRIEADQDIL

-182 INVVGNQIYTKSDV
+182 INVVGNQLYTKSDV
-196 TAEFE
+196 TSEFE

-232 YMNRGYLEFAI
+232 YMNRGYLEFSI
-243 DSTQVSITPEKDD
+243 DSTQVSITPDKED

-267 KYKVSEVKLAGDL
+267 KYKVSDVKLGGDL
-280 QQVPQSELQ
+280 QQIPEGELQ

-299 FDRGKIT
+299 FNREKIT
-306 ESTKAMNSRLGND
+306 ESTKGMNARLGND

-336 HTAAFTFFVDPGRKV
+336 HTASFTFFVDPGRKV
-351 YVRRIDIEGNER
+351 YVRRIDIQGNER

-404 ETPAVPGS
+404 ETPAVPGT

-422 TERNTGSVMFGAG
+422 TERNTGSIMLGAG
-435 LSSSEGLVGS
+435 LSSSDGLVGS

-478 QPFYT
+478 KPFYT
-483 PEGISRSYDVY
+483 PEGISLGFDVY

-514 AGIRFG
+514 AGFKFG

-531 GLTFDNTEVSHLTS
+531 GLTLDNTEVSALTAN
-545 DSPYRYRQYC
+545 SPVRYQQYC
-555 QKINGSSE
+555 QKVSGSST
-563 GCTVNSLTLALG
+563 GCTMNSLTASLG
-575 WSDDSRDNILF
+575 WSNDTRDDILF
-586 PKSGELR
+586 PKKGELR
-593 RINGEVT
+593 RVSGEIS
-600 TPGLDMQM
+600 TPGLDLQI
-608 YKLTLQ
+608 YKLNLQ
-614 ETWYKHIGLLDMF
+614 ETWYKDVT
-627 SDKKDLTLM
+627 KDLTVM

-646 YGGSAFPFYKNF
+646 YGGKEFPFYKNF

-678 LAGDTSCSSGNSTSN
+678 LVGDTSCGSNTSTSN
-693 QFLGGNKQIVA
+693 MFLGGNKQIVA
-704 NAELFL
+704 NAELFM
-710 PVPFIKNNDQFRL
+710 PVPFIKNNNQFRL
-723 SAFIDAGNVYSTD
+723 SAFIDAGNVYSID
-736 QSVAL
+736 QSVTL
-741 GDLRYSVGMGVLWVS
+741 GDLRYSAGMGVLWVS

-765 AKPFNNQSTD
+765 AVPFNNKSTD

>member
-60 KSSEAIKSLYRTGF
+60 KSAEAIKSLYRTGF
-74 FKDVRIESDQDML
+74 FKDVRIEADQDIL

-182 INVVGNQIYTKSDV
+182 INVVGNQLYTKSDV
-196 TAEFE
+196 TSEFE

-232 YMNRGYLEFAI
+232 YMNRGYLEFSI
-243 DSTQVSITPEKDD
+243 DSTQVSITPDKED

-267 KYKVSEVKLAGDL
+267 KYKVSDVKLAGDL
-280 QQVPQSELQ
+280 QQVPEGELQ

-299 FDRGKIT
+299 FNREKIT
-306 ESTKAMNSRLGND
+306 ESTKGMNARLGND

-329 PEINKEE
+329 PEINKDE
-336 HTAAFTFFVDPGRKV
+336 HTASFTFFVDPGRKV
-351 YVRRIDIEGNER
+351 YVRRIDIQGNER

-404 ETPAVPGS
+404 ETPAVPGT

-422 TERNTGSVMFGAG
+422 TEKNTGSIMFGAG
-435 LSSSEGLVGS
+435 LSSSEGIVGS

-478 QPFYT
+478 KPFYT
-483 PEGISRSYDVY
+483 PEGISLGYDVY

-514 AGIRFG
+514 AGIKFG

-531 GLTFDNTEVSHLTS
+531 GLTLDNTEVSGLS
-545 DSPYRYRQYC
+545 ADSPVRYRQYC
-555 QKINGSSE
+555 QKVSGSST
-563 GCTVNSLTLALG
+563 GCTMNSLTASLG
-575 WSDDSRDNILF
+575 WSNDSRDDILF
-586 PKSGELR
+586 PKKGELR
-593 RINGEVT
+593 RVSGEIS
-600 TPGLDMQM
+600 TPGLDLQI

-614 ETWYKHIGLLDMF
+614 ETWYKDVT
-627 SDKKDLTLM
+627 KDLTVM

-646 YGGSAFPFYKNF
+646 YGGKEFPFYKNF

-678 LAGDTSCSSGNSTSN
+678 LVGDTSCGSNTSTSN
-693 QFLGGNKQIVA
+693 MFMGGNKQIVA
-704 NAELFL
+704 NAELFM
-710 PVPFIKNNDQFRL
+710 PVPFIKNNNQFRL
-723 SAFIDAGNVYSTD
+723 SAFIDAGNVYSLD
-736 QSVAL
+736 QSLTL
-741 GDLRYSVGMGVLWVS
+741 GDLRYSAGMGVLWVS

-765 AKPFNNQSTD
+765 AVPFNNKSTD

>member
-23 MEPFVIKDIKI
+23 MDPFVIKDIKI

-74 FKDVRIESDQDML
+74 FKDVRIEADQNIL

-106 AFQSDKLKEGMKGI
+106 AFQSDKLKEGLKSM

-129 KSKLEFAEQEIKKQ
+129 KSRLEIAEQEIKKQ
-143 YLAQGKYTAT
+143 YLAQGKYTAI

-182 INVVGNQIYTKSDV
+182 INVVGNQLYSKSDI
-196 TAEFE
+196 TSQFQ
-201 LKTTNWLSWW
+201 LQTTNWLSWW

-219 QKLTSDLEKLKSF
+219 QKLTADLEGLKSF
-232 YMNRGYLEFAI
+232 YMNRGYLEFSI
-243 DSTQVSITPEKDD
+243 DSTQVSITPDKED

-267 KYKVSEVKLAGDL
+267 KYKVSDVKLAGDL
-280 QQVPQSELQ
+280 QQVPEGELQ

-299 FDRGKIT
+299 FNREKIT
-306 ESTKAMNSRLGND
+306 ESTKGINARFGND

-336 HTAAFTFFVDPGRKV
+336 HTASFTFFVDPGRKV

-422 TERNTGSVMFGAG
+422 TERNTGSIMFGAG

-459 VSAQI
+459 VSAQV
-464 NTGSVNKTYALSVT
+464 NTGSVNKTYSLSVT
-478 QPFYT
+478 KPFYT
-483 PEGISRSYDVY
+483 PEGISLGYDVY
-494 RRDVNTSSLN
+494 RRDMNTSSLN

-531 GLTFDNTEVSHLTS
+531 GLTLDNTEVSALTA
-545 DSPYRYRQYC
+545 DSPARYRDYC
-555 QKINGSSE
+555 QKSSGSST
-563 GCTVNSLTLALG
+563 GCTMNSLTASLG
-575 WSDDSRDNILF
+575 WSNDTRDDILF
-586 PKSGELR
+586 PKKGELR
-593 RINGEVT
+593 RVNGEIAL
-600 TPGLDMQM
+600 PGLDLQI
-608 YKLTLQ
+608 YKLSLQ
-614 ETWYKHIGLLDMF
+614 ETWYKDVT
-627 SDKKDLTLM
+627 KDLTFM

-646 YGGSAFPFYKNF
+646 YGGKEFPFYKNY

-678 LAGDTSCSSGNSTSN
+678 LASDASCGGTSSSTNI
-693 QFLGGNKQIVA
+693 FMGGNKQIIM
-704 NAELFL
+704 NAELFM
-710 PVPFIKNNDQFRL
+710 PVPFIKNNNQFRL
-723 SAFIDAGNVYSTD
+723 SAFVDAGNVYSVD
-736 QSVAL
+736 QSVNL
-741 GDLRYSVGMGVLWVS
+741 SDLRYSAGMGVLWVS

>member
-1 MTLRSKLALF
+1 MD
-11 ISLLLLSIAAFA
+11 
-23 MEPFVIKDIKI
+23 PFVIKDIKI

-74 FKDVRIESDQDML
+74 FKDVRIEADQNIL

-106 AFQSDKLKEGMKGI
+106 AFQSDKLKEGLKSM

-129 KSKLEFAEQEIKKQ
+129 KSRLEIAEQEIKKQ
-143 YLAQGKYTAT
+143 YLAQGKYTAI

-182 INVVGNQIYTKSDV
+182 INVVGNQLYSKSDI
-196 TAEFE
+196 TSQFQ
-201 LKTTNWLSWW
+201 LQTTNWLSWW

-219 QKLTSDLEKLKSF
+219 QKLTADLEGLKSF
-232 YMNRGYLEFAI
+232 YMNRGYLEFSI
-243 DSTQVSITPEKDD
+243 DSTQVSITPDKED

-267 KYKVSEVKLAGDL
+267 KYKVSDVKLAGDL
-280 QQVPQSELQ
+280 QQVPEGELQ

-299 FDRGKIT
+299 FNREKIT
-306 ESTKAMNSRLGND
+306 ESTKGINARFGND

-336 HTAAFTFFVDPGRKV
+336 HTASFTFFVDPGRKV

-422 TERNTGSVMFGAG
+422 TERNTGSIMFGAG

-459 VSAQI
+459 VSAQV
-464 NTGSVNKTYALSVT
+464 NTGSVNKTYSLSVT
-478 QPFYT
+478 KPFYT
-483 PEGISRSYDVY
+483 PEGISLGYDVY
-494 RRDVNTSSLN
+494 RRDMNTSSLN

-531 GLTFDNTEVSHLTS
+531 GLTLDNTEVSALTA
-545 DSPYRYRQYC
+545 DSPARYRDYC
-555 QKINGSSE
+555 QKSSGSST
-563 GCTVNSLTLALG
+563 GCTMNSLTASLG
-575 WSDDSRDNILF
+575 WSNDTRDDILF
-586 PKSGELR
+586 PKKGELR
-593 RINGEVT
+593 RVNGEIAL
-600 TPGLDMQM
+600 PGLDLQI
-608 YKLTLQ
+608 YKLSLQ
-614 ETWYKHIGLLDMF
+614 ETWYKDVT
-627 SDKKDLTLM
+627 KDLTFM

-646 YGGSAFPFYKNF
+646 YGGKEFPFYKNY

-678 LAGDTSCSSGNSTSN
+678 LASDASCGGTSSSTNM
-693 QFLGGNKQIVA
+693 FMGGNKQIIM
-704 NAELFL
+704 NAELFM
-710 PVPFIKNNDQFRL
+710 PVPFIKNNNQFRL
-723 SAFIDAGNVYSTD
+723 SAFVDAGNVYSVD
-736 QSVAL
+736 QSVNL
-741 GDLRYSVGMGVLWVS
+741 SDLRYSAGMGVLWVS

>member
-23 MEPFVIKDIKI
+23 MDPFVIKDMNI

-74 FKDVRIESDQDML
+74 FKDVRIEADQDIL

-182 INVVGNQIYTKSDV
+182 INVVGNQLYTKSDV
-196 TAEFE
+196 TSEFE

-232 YMNRGYLEFAI
+232 YMNRGYLEFSI
-243 DSTQVSITPEKDD
+243 DSTQVSITPDKED

-267 KYKVSEVKLAGDL
+267 KYKVSDVKLAGDL
-280 QQVPQSELQ
+280 QQVPEGELQ

-299 FDRGKIT
+299 FNREKIT
-306 ESTKAMNSRLGND
+306 ESTKGMNARLGND

-329 PEINKEE
+329 PEINKED
-336 HTAAFTFFVDPGRKV
+336 HTASFTFFVDPGRKV

-422 TERNTGSVMFGAG
+422 TERNTGSIMFGAG

-464 NTGSVNKTYALSVT
+464 NTGSVNKTYSLSVT
-478 QPFYT
+478 KPFYT
-483 PEGISRSYDVY
+483 PEGISLGYDVY

-531 GLTFDNTEVSHLTS
+531 GLTLDNTEVSALS
-545 DSPYRYRQYC
+545 ESSPVRYQQYC
-555 QKINGSSE
+555 QKVSGSSS
-563 GCTVNSLTLALG
+563 GCTMNSLTASLG
-575 WSDDSRDNILF
+575 WSIDSRDDILF
-586 PKSGELR
+586 PKKGELR
-593 RINGEVT
+593 RVSGEIA
-600 TPGLDMQM
+600 TPGLDLQI
-608 YKLTLQ
+608 YKLSLQ
-614 ETWYKHIGLLDMF
+614 ETWYKDVT
-627 SDKKDLTLM
+627 KDLTVM

-646 YGGSAFPFYKNF
+646 YGGKEFPFYKNF

-678 LAGDTSCSSGNSTSN
+678 LVGDTSCGSNTSTSN
-693 QFLGGNKQIVA
+693 MFMGGNKQIVM
-704 NAELFL
+704 NAELFM
-710 PVPFIKNNDQFRL
+710 PVPFIKNNNQFRL
-723 SAFIDAGNVYSTD
+723 SAFIDAGNVYSLD
-736 QSVAL
+736 QSVVL
-741 GDLRYSVGMGVLWVS
+741 GDLRYSAGMGVLWVS

>member
-1 MTLRSKLALF
+1 MTLRSKIALF
-11 ISLLLLSIAAFA
+11 ISLLVLSIAAFA

-54 DTMTED
+54 DTMTDD

-74 FKDVRIESDQDML
+74 FKDVRIEADQEIL

-106 AFQSDKLKEGMKGI
+106 AFQSDKLKDGLKAM

-160 LERNRVAIRFDI
+160 LERNRIAIRFEI

-182 INVVGNQIYTKSDV
+182 INVVGNQLFTKSDI
-196 TAEFE
+196 TSEFQ

-219 QKLTSDLEKLKSF
+219 QKLTADLEALKSF
-232 YMNRGYLEFAI
+232 YMNRGYLEFSL
-243 DSTQVSITPEKDD
+243 DSTQVSITPDKED

-267 KYKVSEVKLAGDL
+267 KYKVSDVKLSGDL
-280 QQVPQSELQ
+280 QQVPETDLQ

-299 FDRGKIT
+299 FSREKIT

-351 YVRRIDIEGNER
+351 YVRRIDIEGNAR

-368 IRREF
+368 VRREF

-384 KIDRSKVRL
+384 KIERSKVRL

-422 TERNTGSVMFGAG
+422 TERNTGSVMLGAG

-478 QPFYT
+478 KPFFT
-483 PEGISRSYDVY
+483 PEGISLSYDLY
-494 RRDVNTSSLN
+494 RKDVNTSSLN
-504 VVTYNTSSYG
+504 LATYSTSSYG
-514 AGIRFG
+514 AGLRFS
-520 VPLSEK
+520 VPITEK
-526 NAISY
+526 NSISY
-531 GLTFDNTEVSHLTS
+531 GLTLDNTQVSDLKSDISPQRYLDYCKTENNGQASTS
-545 DSPYRYRQYC
+545 
-555 QKINGSSE
+555 
-563 GCTVNSLTLALG
+563 CTMNSLIASLG
-575 WSDDSRDNILF
+575 WAIDSRDSILF
-586 PKSGELR
+586 PKKGELR
-593 RINGEVT
+593 RVNAEIAL
-600 TPGLDMQM
+600 PGLDMQT
-608 YKLTLQ
+608 YKITLQ
-614 ETWYKHIGLLDMF
+614 ETWYKDIT
-627 SDKKDLTLM
+627 KDLTFM

-646 YGGSAFPFYKNF
+646 YGGKQFPFFKNF

-663 NTVRGYAQGS
+663 NTVRGYAQGG

-678 LAGDTSCSSGNSTSN
+678 KTGESGCGTTTSSN
-693 QFLGGNKQIVA
+693 MFLGGNKQILGS
-704 NAELFL
+704 AELFL
-710 PVPFIKNNDQFRL
+710 PVPFLKNNDQFRL
-723 SAFIDAGNVYSTD
+723 SAFIDAGNVYGVGESL
-736 QSVAL
+736 SL
-741 GDLRYSVGMGVLWVS
+741 GDLRFSAGMGVLWVS

-775 KTESIQFQMGQQ
+775 RTESIQFQMGQQ

>member
-1 MTLRSKLALF
+1 MTLRTKLALF

-60 KSSEAIKSLYRTGF
+60 KSAEAIKSLYRTGF
-74 FKDVRIESDQDML
+74 FKDVRIEADQDIL

-106 AFQSDKLKEGMKGI
+106 QFQTDKLKAGFESI
-120 GLAEGQIYD
+120 GVATGLVYD
-129 KSKLEFAEQEIKKQ
+129 KSKLAFAETEIKKQ

-153 VKTSASP
+153 VKTSVSP

-182 INVVGNQIYTKSDV
+182 INVVGNQLYTKSDV
-196 TAEFE
+196 TSEFE

-232 YMNRGYLEFAI
+232 YMNRGYLEFSV
-243 DSTQVSITPEKDD
+243 DSTQVSITPDKED

-267 KYKVSEVKLAGDL
+267 KYKISDVKLAGDL
-280 QQVPQSELQ
+280 QQTPEGELQ

-299 FDRGKIT
+299 FNREKIT
-306 ESTKAMNSRLGND
+306 ESTKGMNARLGND

-336 HTAAFTFFVDPGRKV
+336 HTASFTFFVDPGRKV
-351 YVRRIDIEGNER
+351 YVRRIDIEGNRR

-384 KIDRSKVRL
+384 KIDRSKARL
-393 NRTQFFSDVNI
+393 KRTQFFSDVNI
-404 ETPAVPGS
+404 ETPAVPGT

-422 TERNTGSVMFGAG
+422 TEKNTGSIMFGAG
-435 LSSSEGLVGS
+435 ISSSEGLVGS
-445 FNVTQANFLGTGDR
+445 FTVTQANFLGTGDR
-459 VSAQI
+459 VSATI
-464 NTGSVNKTYALSVT
+464 NTGSVNKTYALST
-478 QPFYT
+478 TKPFYT
-483 PEGISRSYDVY
+483 PEGITLGYDIY
-494 RRDVNTSSLN
+494 RRDVNTASLD
-504 VVTYNTSSYG
+504 VASYKTSSYG
-514 AGIRFG
+514 AGISFS
-520 VPLSEK
+520 VPIGEK
-526 NAISY
+526 NSVTY
-531 GLTFDNTEVSHLTS
+531 GLTADSTDVSGLS
-545 DSPYRYRQYC
+545 LDSPSRYVTYC
-555 QKINGSSE
+555 SKVKGIANSTGCSMASVTGS
-563 GCTVNSLTLALG
+563 LG
-575 WSDDSRDNILF
+575 WMRDTRDDILF
-586 PKSGELR
+586 PKSGEYT
-593 RINGEVT
+593 RIHGQISA
-600 TPGLDMQM
+600 PGFDIQD
-608 YKLTLQ
+608 YKILLQ
-614 ETWYKHIGLLDMF
+614 ENWFKEINQNM
-627 SDKKDLTLM
+627 SLM
-636 LNGQF
+636 LGGQL

-646 YGGSAFPFYKNF
+646 YGGKEFPFFKNF

-663 NTVRGYAQGS
+663 STVRGYAQGT
-673 IGPVC
+673 IGPF
-678 LAGDTSCSSGNSTSN
+678 STATNGSRM
-693 QFLGGNKQIVA
+693 FVGGNKEIIG

-710 PVPFIKNNDQFRL
+710 PMPFMQNNKQFRL
-723 SAFIDAGNVYSTD
+723 SAFMDAGNVFSSD
-736 QSVAL
+736 QSFSL
-741 GDLRYSVGMGVLWVS
+741 SDLRYSAGMGLMWVS
-756 PFGPLKLVY
+756 PFGPLKLVF
-765 AKPFNNQSTD
+765 AVPLNNESTD
-775 KTESIQFQMGQQ
+775 KTEIFQFQMGQQ

>member
-74 FKDVRIESDQDML
+74 FKDVRIEADQDIL

-182 INVVGNQIYTKSDV
+182 INVVGNQLYTKSDV
-196 TAEFE
+196 TSEFE

-232 YMNRGYLEFAI
+232 YMNRGYLEFSI
-243 DSTQVSITPEKDD
+243 DSTQVSITPDKED

-267 KYKVSEVKLAGDL
+267 KYKVSDVKLVGDL
-280 QQVPQSELQ
+280 QQIPEGELQ

-299 FDRGKIT
+299 FNREKIT
-306 ESTKAMNSRLGND
+306 ESTKGMNARLGND

-336 HTAAFTFFVDPGRKV
+336 HTASFTFFVDPGRKV
-351 YVRRIDIEGNER
+351 YVRRIDIQGNER

-404 ETPAVPGS
+404 ETPAVPGT

-422 TERNTGSVMFGAG
+422 TEKNTGSIMFGAG
-435 LSSSEGLVGS
+435 LSSSEGIVGS

-478 QPFYT
+478 KPFYT
-483 PEGISRSYDVY
+483 PEGISLGYDVY

-514 AGIRFG
+514 AGIKFG

-531 GLTFDNTEVSHLTS
+531 GLTLDNTEVSGLS
-545 DSPYRYRQYC
+545 ADSPVRYQQYC
-555 QKINGSSE
+555 QKVSGSST
-563 GCTVNSLTLALG
+563 GCTMNSLTASLG
-575 WSDDSRDNILF
+575 WSNDSRDDILF
-586 PKSGELR
+586 PKKGELR
-593 RINGEVT
+593 RVSGEIS
-600 TPGLDMQM
+600 TPGLDLQI

-614 ETWYKHIGLLDMF
+614 ETWYKDVT
-627 SDKKDLTLM
+627 KDLTVM

-646 YGGSAFPFYKNF
+646 YGGKEFPFYKNF

-673 IGPVC
+673 IGPIC
-678 LAGDTSCSSGNSTSN
+678 LVGDTSCGSNTSTSN
-693 QFLGGNKQIVA
+693 MFMGGNKQIVA
-704 NAELFL
+704 NAELFM
-710 PVPFIKNNDQFRL
+710 PVPFIKNNNQFRL
-723 SAFIDAGNVYSTD
+723 SAFIDAGNVYSLD
-736 QSVAL
+736 QSLTL
-741 GDLRYSVGMGVLWVS
+741 GDLRYSAGMGVLWVS

-765 AKPFNNQSTD
+765 AVPFNNKSTD

>member
-1 MTLRSKLALF
+1 MTLRSKIALF
-11 ISLLLLSIAAFA
+11 ISLLVLSIAAFA

-54 DTMTED
+54 DTMTDD

-74 FKDVRIESDQDML
+74 FKDVRIEADQEIL

-106 AFQSDKLKEGMKGI
+106 AFQSDKLKDGLKAM

-160 LERNRVAIRFDI
+160 LERNRIAIRFEI

-182 INVVGNQIYTKSDV
+182 INVVGNQLFTKSDI
-196 TAEFE
+196 TSEFQ

-219 QKLTSDLEKLKSF
+219 QKLTADLESLKSF
-232 YMNRGYLEFAI
+232 YMNRGYLEFSL
-243 DSTQVSITPEKDD
+243 DSTQVSITPDKED

-267 KYKVSEVKLAGDL
+267 KYKVSDVKLSGDL
-280 QQVPQSELQ
+280 QQVPETDLQ

-299 FDRGKIT
+299 FSREKIT

-351 YVRRIDIEGNER
+351 YVRRIDIEGNAR

-368 IRREF
+368 VRREF

-384 KIDRSKVRL
+384 KIERSKVRL

-422 TERNTGSVMFGAG
+422 TERNTGSVMLGAG

-478 QPFYT
+478 KPFFT
-483 PEGISRSYDVY
+483 PEGISLSYDLY
-494 RRDVNTSSLN
+494 RKDVNTSSLN
-504 VVTYNTSSYG
+504 LATYSTSSYG
-514 AGIRFG
+514 AGLRFS
-520 VPLSEK
+520 VPITEK
-526 NAISY
+526 NSISY
-531 GLTFDNTEVSHLTS
+531 GLTLDNTQVSDLKSDISPQRYLDYCKTENNGQASTS
-545 DSPYRYRQYC
+545 
-555 QKINGSSE
+555 
-563 GCTVNSLTLALG
+563 CTMNSLTASLG
-575 WSDDSRDNILF
+575 WAIDSRDSILF
-586 PKSGELR
+586 PKKGELR
-593 RINGEVT
+593 RVNAEIAL
-600 TPGLDMQM
+600 PGLDMQT
-608 YKLTLQ
+608 YKITLQ
-614 ETWYKHIGLLDMF
+614 ETWYKDIT
-627 SDKKDLTLM
+627 KDLTFM

-646 YGGSAFPFYKNF
+646 YGGKQFPFFKNF

-663 NTVRGYAQGS
+663 NTVRGYAQGG

-678 LAGDTSCSSGNSTSN
+678 NAGEPGCGTTTSSN
-693 QFLGGNKQIVA
+693 MFLGGNKQILGS
-704 NAELFL
+704 AELFL
-710 PVPFIKNNDQFRL
+710 PVPFLKNNDQFRL
-723 SAFIDAGNVYSTD
+723 SAFIDAGNVYGVGESL
-736 QSVAL
+736 SL
-741 GDLRYSVGMGVLWVS
+741 GDLRFSAGMGVLWVS

-775 KTESIQFQMGQQ
+775 RTESIQFQMGQQ

>member
-60 KSSEAIKSLYRTGF
+60 KSTEAIKSLYRTGF
-74 FKDVRIESDQDML
+74 FKDVRIEADQNIL

-182 INVVGNQIYTKSDV
+182 INVVGNQLYSIKDITSQ
-196 TAEFE
+196 FQ

-219 QKLTSDLEKLKSF
+219 QKLTADLETLKSF
-232 YMNRGYLEFAI
+232 YMNRGYLEFSV
-243 DSTQVSITPEKDD
+243 DSTQVSITPDKDD

-267 KYKVSEVKLAGDL
+267 KYKVSDVKLAGDL
-280 QQVPQSELQ
+280 QQVPESELQ
-289 NLIKIKKDDI
+289 ALIKIKKDDI
-299 FDRGKIT
+299 FNREKIT
-306 ESTKAMNSRLGND
+306 ESTKGINARLGND

-336 HTAAFTFFVDPGRKV
+336 HTASFTFFVDPGRKV
-351 YVRRIDIEGNER
+351 YVRRIDIEGNQR

-393 NRTQFFSDVNI
+393 NRTQFFSDVNV
-404 ETPAVPGS
+404 ETPAVPGI

-435 LSSSEGLVGS
+435 LNSAEGLVGS

-459 VSAQI
+459 VSAQV
-464 NTGSVNKTYALSVT
+464 NTGSVNKTYSLSVT
-478 QPFYT
+478 KPFYT
-483 PEGISRSYDVY
+483 PEGISLGYDIY
-494 RRDVNTSSLN
+494 RRDVNTSRLN
-504 VVTYNTSSYG
+504 LATYNTSSYG
-514 AGIRFG
+514 AGVRFS
-520 VPLSEK
+520 VPLTER
-526 NAISY
+526 NFISY
-531 GLTFDNTEVSHLTS
+531 GLTLDNTEVSNLELNR
-545 DSPYRYRQYC
+545 SPQRFIDYC
-555 QKINGSSE
+555 KSVNANDAS
-563 GCTVNSLTLALG
+563 GCSMNSLTANIG
-575 WSDDSRDNILF
+575 WAIDSRDDILF
-586 PKSGELR
+586 PRKGELR
-593 RINGEVT
+593 RVNAEVS
-600 TPGLDMQM
+600 TPGLDIQM
-608 YKLTLQ
+608 YKITLQ
-614 ETWYKHIGLLDMF
+614 ETWYKDL
-627 SDKKDLTLM
+627 SKDFTVM
-636 LNGQF
+636 LNGQL
-641 GYANS
+641 GYADS
-646 YGGSAFPFYKNF
+646 YGGKEFPFFKNF
-658 YVGGV
+658 YLGGV
-663 NTVRGYAQGS
+663 NTVRGYRQGS

-678 LAGDTSCSSGNSTSN
+678 LENDTTCGSGNLGRNT
-693 QFLGGNKQIVA
+693 FLGGNKQVVA
-704 NAELFL
+704 NAELFM
-710 PVPFIKNNDQFRL
+710 PVPFLKNDNNQFRL
-723 SAFIDAGNVYSTD
+723 SAFIDAGNVYGLDESINLSTI
-736 QSVAL
+736 
-741 GDLRYSVGMGVLWVS
+741 RYSAGMGVLWVS

-765 AKPFNNQSTD
+765 AVPFNNLSTD
-775 KTESIQFQMGQQ
+775 RTESFQFQMGQQ

>member
-74 FKDVRIESDQDML
+74 FKDVRIEADQDIL

-182 INVVGNQIYTKSDV
+182 INVVGNQLYTKSDV
-196 TAEFE
+196 TSEFE

-232 YMNRGYLEFAI
+232 YMNRGYLEFSI
-243 DSTQVSITPEKDD
+243 DSTQVSITPDKED

-267 KYKVSEVKLAGDL
+267 KYKVSDVKLAGDL
-280 QQVPQSELQ
+280 QQIPEGELQ

-299 FDRGKIT
+299 FNREKIT
-306 ESTKAMNSRLGND
+306 ESTKGMNARLGND

-336 HTAAFTFFVDPGRKV
+336 HTASFTFFVDPGRKV
-351 YVRRIDIEGNER
+351 YVRRIDIQGNER

-404 ETPAVPGS
+404 ETPAVPGT

-422 TERNTGSVMFGAG
+422 TEKNTGSIMFGAG
-435 LSSSEGLVGS
+435 LSSSEGIVGS

-478 QPFYT
+478 KPFYT
-483 PEGISRSYDVY
+483 PEGISLGYDVY

-514 AGIRFG
+514 AGIKFG

-531 GLTFDNTEVSHLTS
+531 GLTLDNTEVSGLS
-545 DSPYRYRQYC
+545 ADSPVRYQQYC
-555 QKINGSSE
+555 QKVSGSST
-563 GCTVNSLTLALG
+563 GCTMNSLTASLG
-575 WSDDSRDNILF
+575 WSNDSRDDILF
-586 PKSGELR
+586 PKKGELR
-593 RINGEVT
+593 RVSGEIS
-600 TPGLDMQM
+600 TPGLDLQI

-614 ETWYKHIGLLDMF
+614 ETWYKDVT
-627 SDKKDLTLM
+627 KDLTVM

-646 YGGSAFPFYKNF
+646 YGGKEFPFYKNF

-678 LAGDTSCSSGNSTSN
+678 LVGDTSCGSNTSTSN
-693 QFLGGNKQIVA
+693 MFMGGNKQIVA
-704 NAELFL
+704 NAELFM
-710 PVPFIKNNDQFRL
+710 PVPFIKNNNQFRL
-723 SAFIDAGNVYSTD
+723 SAFIDAGNVYSID
-736 QSVAL
+736 QSVTL
-741 GDLRYSVGMGVLWVS
+741 GDLRYSAGMGVLWVS

-765 AKPFNNQSTD
+765 AVPFNNKSTD

>member
-23 MEPFVIKDIKI
+23 MDPFVIKDIKI

-74 FKDVRIESDQDML
+74 FKDVRIEADQDIL

-106 AFQSDKLKEGMKGI
+106 AFQSDKLKEGLKSM

-129 KSKLEFAEQEIKKQ
+129 KSRLEIAEQEIKKQ
-143 YLAQGKYTAT
+143 YLAQGKYTAI

-182 INVVGNQIYTKSDV
+182 INVVGNQLYSKSDI
-196 TAEFE
+196 TSQFQ
-201 LKTTNWLSWW
+201 LQTTNWLSWW

-219 QKLTSDLEKLKSF
+219 QKLTADLEGLKSF
-232 YMNRGYLEFAI
+232 YMNRGYLEFSI
-243 DSTQVSITPEKDD
+243 DSTQVSITPDKED

-267 KYKVSEVKLAGDL
+267 KYKVSDVKLAGDL
-280 QQVPQSELQ
+280 QQVPEGELQ

-299 FDRGKIT
+299 FNREKIT
-306 ESTKAMNSRLGND
+306 ESTKGMNARFGND

-336 HTAAFTFFVDPGRKV
+336 HTASFTFFVDPGRKV

-422 TERNTGSVMFGAG
+422 TERNTGSIMFGAG

-459 VSAQI
+459 VSAQV
-464 NTGSVNKTYALSVT
+464 NTGSVNKTYSLSVT
-478 QPFYT
+478 KPFYT
-483 PEGISRSYDVY
+483 PEGISLGYDVY
-494 RRDVNTSSLN
+494 RRDMNTSSLN

-531 GLTFDNTEVSHLTS
+531 GLTLDNTEVSALTA
-545 DSPYRYRQYC
+545 DSPARYRDYC
-555 QKINGSSE
+555 QKSSGSST
-563 GCTVNSLTLALG
+563 GCTMNSLTASLG
-575 WSDDSRDNILF
+575 WSNDTRDDILF
-586 PKSGELR
+586 PKKGELR
-593 RINGEVT
+593 RVNGEIAL
-600 TPGLDMQM
+600 PGLDLQI
-608 YKLTLQ
+608 YKLSLQ
-614 ETWYKHIGLLDMF
+614 ETWYKDVT
-627 SDKKDLTLM
+627 KDLTFM

-646 YGGSAFPFYKNF
+646 YGGKEFPFYKNY

-678 LAGDTSCSSGNSTSN
+678 LVGDSSCGGTSSSTSM
-693 QFLGGNKQIVA
+693 FMGGNKQIIM
-704 NAELFL
+704 NAELFM
-710 PVPFIKNNDQFRL
+710 PVPFIKNNNQFRL
-723 SAFIDAGNVYSTD
+723 SAFVDAGNVYSVD
-736 QSVAL
+736 QSVNL
-741 GDLRYSVGMGVLWVS
+741 SDLRYSAGMGVLWVS

>member
-1 MTLRSKLALF
+1 MTLRSKIALF
-11 ISLLLLSIAAFA
+11 ISLLVLSIAAFA

-54 DTMTED
+54 DTMTDD

-74 FKDVRIESDQDML
+74 FKDVRIEADQEIL

-106 AFQSDKLKEGMKGI
+106 AFQSDKLKDGLKAM

-160 LERNRVAIRFDI
+160 LERNRIAIRFEI

-182 INVVGNQIYTKSDV
+182 INVVGNQLFTKSDI
-196 TAEFE
+196 TSEFQ

-219 QKLTSDLEKLKSF
+219 QKLTADLEALKSF
-232 YMNRGYLEFAI
+232 YMNRGYLEFSL
-243 DSTQVSITPEKDD
+243 DSTQVSITPDKED

-267 KYKVSEVKLAGDL
+267 KYKVSDVKLSGDL
-280 QQVPQSELQ
+280 QQVPETDLQ

-299 FDRGKIT
+299 FSREKIT

-351 YVRRIDIEGNER
+351 YVRRIDIEGNAR

-368 IRREF
+368 VRREF

-384 KIDRSKVRL
+384 KIERSKVRL

-422 TERNTGSVMFGAG
+422 TERNTGSVMLGAG

-478 QPFYT
+478 KPFFT
-483 PEGISRSYDVY
+483 PEGISLSYDLY
-494 RRDVNTSSLN
+494 RKDVNTSSLN
-504 VVTYNTSSYG
+504 LATYSTSSYG
-514 AGIRFG
+514 AGLRFS
-520 VPLSEK
+520 VPITEK
-526 NAISY
+526 NSISY
-531 GLTFDNTEVSHLTS
+531 GLTLDNTQVSDLKSDISPQRYLDYCKTENNGQASTS
-545 DSPYRYRQYC
+545 
-555 QKINGSSE
+555 
-563 GCTVNSLTLALG
+563 CTMNSLTASLG
-575 WSDDSRDNILF
+575 WAIDSRDSILF
-586 PKSGELR
+586 PKKGELR
-593 RINGEVT
+593 RVNAEIAL
-600 TPGLDMQM
+600 PGLDMQT
-608 YKLTLQ
+608 YKITLQ
-614 ETWYKHIGLLDMF
+614 ETWYKDIT
-627 SDKKDLTLM
+627 KDLTFM

-646 YGGSAFPFYKNF
+646 YGGKQFPFFKNF

-663 NTVRGYAQGS
+663 NTVRGYAQGG

-678 LAGDTSCSSGNSTSN
+678 KTGESGCGTTTSSN
-693 QFLGGNKQIVA
+693 MFLGGNKQILGS
-704 NAELFL
+704 AELFL
-710 PVPFIKNNDQFRL
+710 PVPFLKNNDQFRL
-723 SAFIDAGNVYSTD
+723 SAFIDAGNVYGVGESL
-736 QSVAL
+736 SL
-741 GDLRYSVGMGVLWVS
+741 GDLRFSAGMGVLWVS

-775 KTESIQFQMGQQ
+775 RTESIQFQMGQQ

>member
-60 KSSEAIKSLYRTGF
+60 KSAEAIKSLYRTGF
-74 FKDVRIESDQDML
+74 FKDVRIEADQDIL

-182 INVVGNQIYTKSDV
+182 INVVGNQLYTKSDV
-196 TAEFE
+196 TSEFE

-232 YMNRGYLEFAI
+232 YMNRGYLEFSI
-243 DSTQVSITPEKDD
+243 DSTQVSITPDKED

-267 KYKVSEVKLAGDL
+267 KYKVSDVKLAGDL
-280 QQVPQSELQ
+280 QQVPEGELQ

-299 FDRGKIT
+299 FNREKIT
-306 ESTKAMNSRLGND
+306 ESTKGMNARLGND

-329 PEINKEE
+329 PEINKDE
-336 HTAAFTFFVDPGRKV
+336 HTASFTFFVDPGRKV
-351 YVRRIDIEGNER
+351 YVRRIDIQGNER

-404 ETPAVPGS
+404 ETPAVPGT

-422 TERNTGSVMFGAG
+422 TEKNTGSIMFGAG
-435 LSSSEGLVGS
+435 LSSSEGIVGS

-478 QPFYT
+478 KPFYT
-483 PEGISRSYDVY
+483 PEGISLGYDVY

-504 VVTYNTSSYG
+504 VVSYNTSSYG
-514 AGIRFG
+514 AGIKFG

-531 GLTFDNTEVSHLTS
+531 GLTLDNTEVSGLS
-545 DSPYRYRQYC
+545 ADSPVRYRQYC
-555 QKINGSSE
+555 QKVSGSST
-563 GCTVNSLTLALG
+563 GCTMNSLTASLG
-575 WSDDSRDNILF
+575 WSNDSRDDILF
-586 PKSGELR
+586 PKKGELR
-593 RINGEVT
+593 RVSGEIS
-600 TPGLDMQM
+600 TPGFDLQI

-614 ETWYKHIGLLDMF
+614 ETWYKDVT
-627 SDKKDLTLM
+627 KDLTVM

-646 YGGSAFPFYKNF
+646 YGGKEFPFYKNF

-678 LAGDTSCSSGNSTSN
+678 LGGDTSCGSNTSTSN
-693 QFLGGNKQIVA
+693 MFMGGNKQIVA
-704 NAELFL
+704 NAELFM
-710 PVPFIKNNDQFRL
+710 PVPFIKNNNQFRL
-723 SAFIDAGNVYSTD
+723 SAFIDAGNVYNLD
-736 QSVAL
+736 QSLTL
-741 GDLRYSVGMGVLWVS
+741 GDLRYSAGMGVLWVS

-765 AKPFNNQSTD
+765 AVPFNNKSTD

>member
-74 FKDVRIESDQDML
+74 FKDVRIEADQNIL

-182 INVVGNQIYTKSDV
+182 INVVGNQLYSIKDITSQ
-196 TAEFE
+196 FQ

-219 QKLTSDLEKLKSF
+219 QKLTADLETLKSF
-232 YMNRGYLEFAI
+232 YMNRGYLEFSV
-243 DSTQVSITPEKDD
+243 DSTQVSITPDKDD

-267 KYKVSEVKLAGDL
+267 KYKVSDVKLAGDL
-280 QQVPQSELQ
+280 QQVPESELQ
-289 NLIKIKKDDI
+289 TLIKIKKDDI
-299 FDRGKIT
+299 FNREKIT
-306 ESTKAMNSRLGND
+306 ESTKGINARLGND

-336 HTAAFTFFVDPGRKV
+336 HTASFTFFVDPGRKV
-351 YVRRIDIEGNER
+351 YVRRIDIEGNQR

-404 ETPAVPGS
+404 ETPAVPGI

-435 LSSSEGLVGS
+435 LNSAEGLVGS

-459 VSAQI
+459 VSAQV
-464 NTGSVNKTYALSVT
+464 NTGSVNKTYSLSVT
-478 QPFYT
+478 KPFYT
-483 PEGISRSYDVY
+483 PEGISLGYDIY
-494 RRDVNTSSLN
+494 RRDVNTSRLN
-504 VVTYNTSSYG
+504 LATYNTSSYG
-514 AGIRFG
+514 AGVRFS
-520 VPLSEK
+520 VPLTER
-526 NAISY
+526 NFISY
-531 GLTFDNTEVSHLTS
+531 GLTLDNTEVSNLELNR
-545 DSPYRYRQYC
+545 SPQRFIDYC
-555 QKINGSSE
+555 KSVNANDAS
-563 GCTVNSLTLALG
+563 GCSMNSLTANIG
-575 WSDDSRDNILF
+575 WAIDSRDDILF
-586 PKSGELR
+586 PRKGELR
-593 RINGEVT
+593 RVNAEVS
-600 TPGLDMQM
+600 TPGLDIQM
-608 YKLTLQ
+608 YKITLQ
-614 ETWYKHIGLLDMF
+614 ETWYKDL
-627 SDKKDLTLM
+627 SKDFTVM
-636 LNGQF
+636 LNGQL
-641 GYANS
+641 GYADS
-646 YGGSAFPFYKNF
+646 YGGKEFPFFKNF
-658 YVGGV
+658 YLGGV
-663 NTVRGYAQGS
+663 NTVRGYRQGS

-678 LAGDTSCSSGNSTSN
+678 LENDTTCGSGNLGRNT
-693 QFLGGNKQIVA
+693 FLGGNKQVVA
-704 NAELFL
+704 NAELFM
-710 PVPFIKNNDQFRL
+710 PVPFLKNDNNQFRL
-723 SAFIDAGNVYSTD
+723 SAFIDAGNVYGLDESISLSTI
-736 QSVAL
+736 
-741 GDLRYSVGMGVLWVS
+741 RYSAGMGVLWVS

-765 AKPFNNQSTD
+765 AVPFNNLSTD
-775 KTESIQFQMGQQ
+775 RTESFQFQMGQQ

>member
-23 MEPFVIKDIKI
+23 MDPFVIKDIKI

-74 FKDVRIESDQDML
+74 FKDVRIEADQDIL

-182 INVVGNQIYTKSDV
+182 INVVGNQLYTKSDV
-196 TAEFE
+196 TSEFE

-232 YMNRGYLEFAI
+232 YMNRGYLEFSI
-243 DSTQVSITPEKDD
+243 DSTQVSITPDKED

-267 KYKVSEVKLAGDL
+267 KYKVSDVKLAGDL
-280 QQVPQSELQ
+280 QQVPEGELQ

-299 FDRGKIT
+299 FNREKIT
-306 ESTKAMNSRLGND
+306 ESTKGMNARLGND

-336 HTAAFTFFVDPGRKV
+336 HTASFTFFVDPGRKV

-422 TERNTGSVMFGAG
+422 TERNTGSIMFGAG

-459 VSAQI
+459 VSAQV
-464 NTGSVNKTYALSVT
+464 NTGSVNKTYSLSVT
-478 QPFYT
+478 KPFYT
-483 PEGISRSYDVY
+483 PEGISLGYDVY

-531 GLTFDNTEVSHLTS
+531 GLTLDNTEVSALS
-545 DSPYRYRQYC
+545 VDSPVRYQQYC
-555 QKINGSSE
+555 QKVSGSSS
-563 GCTVNSLTLALG
+563 GCTMNSLTASLG
-575 WSDDSRDNILF
+575 WSIDSRDDILF
-586 PKSGELR
+586 PKKGELR
-593 RINGEVT
+593 RVSGEIA
-600 TPGLDMQM
+600 TPGLDLQI
-608 YKLTLQ
+608 YKLSLQ
-614 ETWYKHIGLLDMF
+614 ETWYKDVT
-627 SDKKDLTLM
+627 KDLTVM

-646 YGGSAFPFYKNF
+646 YGGKEFPFYKNF

-678 LAGDTSCSSGNSTSN
+678 LVGDTSCGSNTSTSN
-693 QFLGGNKQIVA
+693 MFMGGNKQIVM
-704 NAELFL
+704 NAELFM
-710 PVPFIKNNDQFRL
+710 PVPFIKNNNQFRL
-723 SAFIDAGNVYSTD
+723 SAFIDAGNVYSLD
-736 QSVAL
+736 QSVVL
-741 GDLRYSVGMGVLWVS
+741 SDLRYSAGMGVLWVS